1 MALNG
6 LFLLDKS
13 AERLREELS
22 ACIFVDFIS
31 HYLCFIIFRCLILA
45 LTITVV
51 KLCSHNRFVAG
62 DNYFKGFPRIIVVR
76 QKGKKAK

>member
-6 LFLLDKS
+6 LFLLEKS

-45 LTITVV
+45 LTIAVV
-51 KLCSHNRFVAG
+51 KLCSHNRSVAG
-62 DNYFKGFPRIIVVR
+62 DNLKRLSKDYCCSTKG
-76 QKGKKAK
+76 QKG